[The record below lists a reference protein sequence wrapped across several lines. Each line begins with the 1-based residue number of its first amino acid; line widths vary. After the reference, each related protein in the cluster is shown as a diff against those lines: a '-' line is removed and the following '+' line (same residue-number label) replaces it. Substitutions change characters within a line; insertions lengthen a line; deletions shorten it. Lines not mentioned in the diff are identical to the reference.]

1 MPDPVTSTSM
11 TALQRGI
18 LFVGVL
24 VLSLAG
30 IAVAAKVIKATMAS
44 PAPTPTA
51 VASSTAIA
59 TTRPSPTSTQ
69 LDASEPTLVLGDSL
83 ALDVY
88 PYLANLLPD
97 RYVSYVAKVGR
108 STEQIAAALA
118 GQADIPNAVIVSA
131 GTNDWSAADFT
142 TSAENIMN
150 MIGPHR
156 CVVWMDIA
164 RPQRNDPSL
173 GLQEPASSINTA
185 LDVLATEH
193 TNIHVVRWSDMAASH
208 PEWFGVDG
216 IHPNDD
222 GIKARAQAMADAAKA
237 CSALNPSAPVASQE
251 SLPPDIFN

>member
-1 MPDPVTSTSM
+1 M
-11 TALQRGI
+11 QRGL
-18 LFVGVL
+18 LFVGIL
-24 VLSLAG
+24 VLALAG
-30 IAVAAKVIKATMAS
+30 IAAASTMLKPASVATSPQVTAAPSATA
-44 PAPTPTA
+44 TA
-51 VASSTAIA
+51 
-59 TTRPSPTSTQ
+59 RPSPTSTE
-69 LDASEPTLVLGDSL
+69 LGSAEPTLVLGDSL

-118 GQADIPNAVIVSA
+118 GQADIPNVVIVSA

-156 CVVWMDIA
+156 CVVWMDTA
-164 RPQRNDPSL
+164 RPQRNDPNL

-185 LDVLATEH
+185 LDALATEH

-237 CSALNPSAPVASQE
+237 CSALNPSAPVAPQE

>member
-1 MPDPVTSTSM
+1 MSEPAASNGL

-24 VLSLAG
+24 VLALAG
-30 IAVAAKVIKATMAS
+30 IAVAAKVMNAS
-44 PAPTPTA
+44 AASTTPNPTA
-51 VASSTAIA
+51 VATAA
-59 TTRPSPTSTQ
+59 DPTTHPSPTSTQ
-69 LDASEPTLVLGDSL
+69 LGASEPTLVLGDSL

-118 GQADIPNAVIVSA
+118 EQTDIPNVVIVSA

-156 CVVWMDIA
+156 CVVWMDVA
-164 RPQRNDPSL
+164 RPQRTDPNL

-185 LDVLATEH
+185 LDALGAAHSNVH
-193 TNIHVVRWSDMAASH
+193 IVRWSDMAASH
-208 PEWFGVDG
+208 PEWFGADG

-222 GIKARAQAMADAAKA
+222 GIKVRAQAMADAAKT

>member
-1 MPDPVTSTSM
+1 MSDPAASTGI

-30 IAVAAKVIKATMAS
+30 IAVAAKVVKATSAS

-51 VASSTAIA
+51 IATAA
-59 TTRPSPTSTQ
+59 DNPTTRPSPTSTQ
-69 LDASEPTLVLGDSL
+69 LGASEPTLVLGDSL

-118 GQADIPNAVIVSA
+118 EQIDIPNVVIVSA
-131 GTNDWSAADFT
+131 GTNDWSSAEFT
-142 TSAENIMN
+142 TSAENLMN

-156 CVVWMDIA
+156 CVVWMDTA
-164 RPQRNDPSL
+164 RPQRADPNL
-173 GLQEPASSINTA
+173 GLQTPASSINAA
-185 LDVLATEH
+185 LDALAAAH
-193 TNIHVVRWSDMAASH
+193 SNVHVVRWSDMAASH
-208 PEWFGVDG
+208 PEWFGADG

-222 GIKARAQAMADAAKA
+222 GIKARAQAMADAATT
-237 CSALNPSAPVASQE
+237 CSALNPSAPVAPQE

>member
-51 VASSTAIA
+51 VASSTAVA

-108 STEQIAAALA
+108 STLEIAAALA
-118 GQADIPNAVIVSA
+118 EQTDIPNVVIVSA
-131 GTNDWSAADFT
+131 GTNDWSSTDFT

-156 CVVWMDIA
+156 CVVWMDVH
-164 RPQRNDPSL
+164 RPQRTDPNL
-173 GLQEPASSINTA
+173 GLQEPDTAINAA
-185 LDVLATEH
+185 LDVLAAEH
-193 TNIHVVRWSDMAASH
+193 SNIHVVRWSELAASH
-208 PEWFGVDG
+208 PEWFGADG

-222 GIKARAQAMADAAKA
+222 GIKARADAMSQAAVN
-237 CSALNPSAPVASQE
+237 CSALNPTAPIAPQE
-251 SLPPDIFN
+251 SLPPEAFN